1 MKLKYL
7 FGACTLSLG
16 LMLNLT
22 HAKDLPNVSVKVAS
36 IVQHPAL
43 DAVRDGIKERL
54 LAEGF
59 VEGKNL
65 KWEYQNAQ
73 GNTATGV
80 QIIRQFV
87 GQKPDVIVAIATPIA
102 QAAASTTKKIPVV
115 FSAITDPVAAG
126 LVKNWEHPGKNVTG
140 VSDDT
145 DLVKQINLI
154 QKIAP
159 KAKRIGVVYNPGEA
173 NSVVVVNELK
183 KVLPQYGLKLVTAA
197 APRSVDVQ
205 QASRSLVNKADVFFS
220 LKDNNVVSAY
230 EALVKVANEAHIPL
244 IASDTPSVER
254 GAVAALGVNYR
265 NLGLQTGDMLIRILV
280 DGVKP
285 GDISVETDNNLEMY
299 LNLKAAQIQG
309 VKLPQ
314 ELVDSATKVF
324 Q

>member
-16 LMLNLT
+16 LMLNLA
-22 HAKDLPNVSVKVAS
+22 HAKDLPTVSVKVAS

-59 VEGKNL
+59 VEGKTL